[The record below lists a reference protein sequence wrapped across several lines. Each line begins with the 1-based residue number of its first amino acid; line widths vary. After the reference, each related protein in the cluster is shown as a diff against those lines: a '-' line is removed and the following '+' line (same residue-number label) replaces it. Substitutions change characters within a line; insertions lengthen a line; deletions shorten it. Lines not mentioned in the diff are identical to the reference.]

1 MTPRQ
6 HPPSAHGLSAL
17 VLRRCR
23 REASNLARDPSCT
36 PLSPRQ
42 PRPLGRRLAASGSVR
57 LLRRR
62 RQQLAPSVSC
72 DSDVCSTYS
81 SPCDTHPGLRT
92 GFAQAEDHCRQSQRL
107 WDHGHEE
114 LWWCEWELAGVRCW
128 AVHVGGCGQRGRLHG
143 QRGVGSERSMSSAGS
158 VLHVPSSPVGT
169 CEASEVAFSPRP
181 FPVSRF
187 GGVQS
192 QSTTR
197 ASGGVLRAATVAASD
212 LRRLLV
218 KTPRRT
224 RMS

>member
-6 HPPSAHGLSAL
+6 HPPSARGLSAL

-42 PRPLGRRLAASGSVR
+42 PRPLGRRLAASGSVQ

-107 WDHGHEE
+107 WDHGSHPPWPQPPQLPHPSRCLPRARLMGEGWGGGGTAS
-114 LWWCEWELAGVRCW
+114 LFMPAHSRDGALRSFPPCSGRAQCAWLMVWLGWGHTLAR
-128 AVHVGGCGQRGRLHG
+128 
-143 QRGVGSERSMSSAGS
+143 
-158 VLHVPSSPVGT
+158 
-169 CEASEVAFSPRP
+169 
-181 FPVSRF
+181 
-187 GGVQS
+187 
-192 QSTTR
+192 
-197 ASGGVLRAATVAASD
+197 
-212 LRRLLV
+212 
-218 KTPRRT
+218 
-224 RMS
+224 